1 MEINCDNV
9 QVADIAE
16 DDIIEDIDDDI
27 DIHLENVIEEI

>member
-1 MEINCDNV
+1 MGINCDNV

-27 DIHLENVIEEI
+27 DIQLENVIEEI